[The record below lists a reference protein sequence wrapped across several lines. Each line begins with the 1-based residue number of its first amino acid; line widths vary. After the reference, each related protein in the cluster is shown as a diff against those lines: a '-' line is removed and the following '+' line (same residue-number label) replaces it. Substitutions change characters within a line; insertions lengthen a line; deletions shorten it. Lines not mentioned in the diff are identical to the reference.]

1 MNFINIIICG
11 YAIRNTYNKVWD
23 VFQVFH
29 LNHNHKHYWTWTLL
43 SSTFLCCM
51 ENSSVC
57 LRIGITIYRE
67 PSCALNGTPKLSDFK
82 PFMLTICWNILIL
95 EFQLKTS
102 LLLIYMNQDNE
113 QLIFNIKLE
122 NIWIQNYL
130 ILHCSFQKLCMM
142 FSFLEDIEWCTTLYM
157 QPQILFLLHVA

>member
-1 MNFINIIICG
+1 MWICYTEYLLQG
-11 YAIRNTYNKVWD
+11 MGCW
-23 VFQVFH
+23 QVFH

-102 LLLIYMNQDNE
+102 LLLIYMNQDYE
-113 QLIFNIKLE
+113 LFDIKLE

-157 QPQILFLLHVA
+157 QPQILFLLYVA